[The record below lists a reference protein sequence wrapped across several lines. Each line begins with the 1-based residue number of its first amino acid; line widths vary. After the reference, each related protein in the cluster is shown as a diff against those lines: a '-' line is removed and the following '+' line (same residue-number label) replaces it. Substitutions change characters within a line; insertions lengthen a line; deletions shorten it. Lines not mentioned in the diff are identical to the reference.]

1 LDRGPPSTAMES
13 WLERLDWFT
22 EVVGRPRAAQAK
34 GIQSLLIL
42 VCWSLWR
49 ERNARVFYNREK
61 HTSALISEIK
71 DEVRLWIR
79 AGAKCLAA
87 TVGELGSE

>member
-34 GIQSLLIL
+34 GNHSQLIL

-61 HTSALISEIK
+61 HTSALISEINA
-71 DEVRLWIR
+71 DTRVLVTM
-79 AGAKCLAA
+79 A
-87 TVGELGSE
+87 